1 MQRIKTLTSVIV
13 MLFAAA
19 CTTTS
24 GEIKSFK
31 KAGECRKAENLIKEK
46 YSGQTQLYNT
56 AMVYIECDGEK
67 SKGLKTLKTLAAG
80 EFMPAMARLIE
91 FNVASSQMIKRYN
104 TLKSKADE
112 RRCVNTVSKAILSR
126 EQKISSIARKWT
138 YGGGA
143 KYGSGGIGRASIEA
157 DIWADVELSKLA
169 VWKNNEMK
177 RCSLIGE
184 GARASSPN
192 RPPPFYEIGKSQ
204 NGSNSTSS
212 ETNDKPMTI
221 DNSCIQDG
229 GTRMCYNRQ
238 SQRYGN
244 SGDSSGISS
253 PYSGVSGQTG
263 ISGMSSP
270 YD

>member
-1 MQRIKTLTSVIV
+1 MGKGFALQNCWINTPFHQHAIIA
-13 MLFAAA
+13 LF
-19 CTTTS
+19 
-24 GEIKSFK
+24 
-31 KAGECRKAENLIKEK
+31 
-46 YSGQTQLYNT
+46 Q
-56 AMVYIECDGEK
+56 
-67 SKGLKTLKTLAAG
+67 
-80 EFMPAMARLIE
+80 RLIARCSGWRLDQTKPHSAAFCGRE
-91 FNVASSQMIKRYN
+91 CTACN
-104 TLKSKADE
+104 KADK
-112 RRCVNTVSKAILSR
+112 RMCVNTVSKAILSR

-177 RCSLIGE
+177 RCSLIGA

>member
-1 MQRIKTLTSVIV
+1 MRLPKTLAVLLV
-13 MLFAAA
+13 MLFAAG
-19 CTTTS
+19 CSNTRD
-24 GEIKSFK
+24 EINSLKES
-31 KAGECRKAENLIKEK
+31 GECRMAEQLVKKE
-46 YSGQTQLYNT
+46 YSGQKQLYNV

-67 SKGLKTLKTLAAG
+67 SKGLKILKTLASS
-80 EFMPAMARLIE
+80 EYMPAMARLI
-91 FNVASSQMIKRYN
+91 NLNAASPQMTKRYN
-104 TLKSKADE
+104 VLQCRDQIGS
-112 RRCVNTVSKAILSR
+112 LFYSR
-126 EQKISSIARKWT
+126 KQNISSIARRWT
-138 YGGGA
+138 FGGGA

-244 SGDSSGISS
+244 RSSSGISS
-253 PYSGVSGQTG
+253 PYSGVSGQSG

>member
-31 KAGECRKAENLIKEK
+31 KAGECRKAENLIKKK

-104 TLKSKADE
+104 TLKSIAAE
-112 RRCVNTVSKAILSR
+112 RR
-126 EQKISSIARKWT
+126 Q
-138 YGGGA
+138 
-143 KYGSGGIGRASIEA
+143 ASINRLLNYGRGSA
-157 DIWADVELSKLA
+157 QP
-169 VWKNNEMK
+169 
-177 RCSLIGE
+177 
-184 GARASSPN
+184 AS
-192 RPPPFYEIGKSQ
+192 GKSFP
-204 NGSNSTSS
+204 
-212 ETNDKPMTI
+212 KKI
-221 DNSCIQDG
+221 DNRCIQDG